1 MSEIRRPRA
10 VRLADPGQAVVTI
23 IEPPVP
29 AAPTPAL
36 VRQGG
41 LAGVSLATIGGLISL
56 ALGLALANL
65 VDEAFR
71 RASALG
77 WIALA
82 LVLAGAL
89 VVIIMIVRELMALR
103 RLAGIDQLRSDAV
116 LAFEASDKAAADR
129 VAIHLDKI
137 TAGRP
142 DMMAARERLAADR
155 GRPMGGRD
163 LATLAETTL
172 LGPLDREA
180 VGIVT
185 ESAKRIAIVTALS
198 PRAVFDVIAVTM
210 ESVRLIRR
218 IAELYGARPGRLGMF
233 RLGRRVVGHLI
244 VTGGLGAGDELLSQ
258 LFGHGIAARISAKL
272 GEGLV
277 NGLMTARVG
286 LATLELVRPMPF
298 VACDKPKLSDVAAE
312 IARVAT
318 L

>member
-10 VRLADPGQAVVTI
+10 VKLADPGQAIVTI

-29 AAPTPAL
+29 APPPPAPL
-36 VRQGG
+36 RQGG
-41 LAGVSLATIGGLISL
+41 LAGVALAAIGGLVSL

-71 RASALG
+71 RAPALG
-77 WIALA
+77 WVALA
-82 LVLAGAL
+82 LVIAGAL
-89 VVIIMIVRELMALR
+89 VVIIMIARELMALR
-103 RLAGIDQLRSDAV
+103 RLAAIDRLRSDAV

-129 VAIHLDKI
+129 VAIHLDRI
-137 TAGRP
+137 TASRP

-180 VGIVT
+180 VAIVT

-218 IAELYGARPGRLGMF
+218 IAELYGARPGKLGMF

-298 VACDKPKLSDVAAE
+298 EACDRPKLSDVAAE